1 MRIEWVHP
9 SWRDLVIEHLAEDSA
24 ARLRFLSRCS
34 VHGAA
39 LALSVAGG
47 RDGHRELPLMIDDAD
62 WDALTDRI
70 YLLVPD
76 LDAPDLSVLLS
87 SIHQAVHRS
96 DRDRTS
102 VEMLALARSV
112 LQRLVSIWNGAKVP
126 VPLSALEG
134 WFALAG
140 SLPPEPMPPSAPDLT
155 RTWAELLPAVKPDL
169 ADRAST
175 ERFADW
181 LALAELLREYQ
192 PAELERLR
200 FHDAF
205 ETVDDFLTDVQRDPE
220 TIHPAAYQHVMS
232 ALRRIRTL
240 IPWIESRA
248 MYAAGRLEQTSRE
261 QTAAE
266 HYREQPPGRERV
278 GWRRFDVGRVLQDL

>member
-9 SWRDLVIEHLAEDSA
+9 SWRDLVIEHLAEDST

-47 RDGHRELPLMIDDAD
+47 RDGKRQLPLMIDDAD

-76 LDAPDLSVLLS
+76 LDAPDLGVLLS
-87 SIHQAVHRS
+87 AIDQAIRRS
-96 DRDRTS
+96 DSDRHS
-102 VEMLALARSV
+102 MELLALARSV
-112 LQRLVSIWNGAKVP
+112 LQRLVWIWDGDKVP
-126 VPLSALEG
+126 VPHSALEG

-140 SLPPEPMPPSAPDLT
+140 SLPTEPTPPSPPDLT
-155 RTWAELLPAVKPDL
+155 RTWAELFPAATPDL

-181 LALAELLREYQ
+181 LALADLLREYQ

-200 FHDAF
+200 FDDTY
-205 ETVDDFLTDVQRDPE
+205 ETVDDFLTEVERD
-220 TIHPAAYQHVMS
+220 TDIIHPAAFEHVMS
-232 ALRRIRTL
+232 ALRRIRIL
-240 IPWIESRA
+240 NPWFESRV
-248 MYAAGRLEQTSRE
+248 MHVTSRLEQASRE
-261 QTAAE
+261 HTAAS
-266 HYREQPPGRERV
+266 HYREPAPGRERL